1 MGERGGSEAREGLV
15 EKQVVLW
22 EEWRAMAGV
31 CRGAQLL
38 KALIQAVLWLFPEH
52 FSWA

>member
-22 EEWRAMAGV
+22 EEWRAMG
-31 CRGAQLL
+31 R
-38 KALIQAVLWLFPEH
+38 AVQRSPAFKGINPGC
-52 FSWA
+52 SVVIS